1 MWLILFYVLRSGAP
15 AYKREGGGRDLVG
28 IVGAVVGFVLGGVGQ
43 LAMVVV
49 VPPYVSRTPWQQW
62 GSGLP
67 LLLLVT
73 GCPVLVGS
81 LMLYVSMR
89 KMRGEE

>member
-1 MWLILFYVLRSGAP
+1 MWLILFYILRSGAP
-15 AYKREGGGRDLVG
+15 AYRREGGGRDLVG
-28 IVGAVVGFVLGGVGQ
+28 IVGAVVGFMLGGVGQ

-73 GCPVLVGS
+73 GFPVLIGS
-81 LMLYVSMR
+81 LVLYASLR
-89 KMRGEE
+89 KMRDGE